1 MSEKTPT
8 HTYNSTAT
16 ATAALRDAFIAIRPR
31 IAALTQSDIQYL
43 RGRVS
48 MLVRAMQSQGTLPER
63 VTDIVR
69 QIATGSGVTIAGHPV
84 VEDVVKSSIAEYYPA
99 SDAVE
104 TDP

>member
-8 HTYNSTAT
+8 PTYNSTAA

-31 IAALTQSDIQYL
+31 IAALTQSDIQYV

-69 QIATGSGVTIAGHPV
+69 QIATESGVTIAGHQV
-84 VEDVVKSSIAEYYPA
+84 LEDAVRYCVAEYYTP
-99 SDAVE
+99 SDAAE
-104 TDP
+104 SDS

>member
-8 HTYNSTAT
+8 HVYNSTAT
-16 ATAALRDAFIAIRPR
+16 ATSALRDAFIAIRPR

-69 QIATGSGVTIAGHPV
+69 QIATGSGVAIAGDPV
-84 VEDVVKSSIAEYYPA
+84 LEDAVRWCIAEYYTSP
-99 SDAVE
+99 DAAD
-104 TDP
+104 TDS